1 MVAAAAPEVALAQV
15 EAEQRTKTFDP
26 PPGIGTGGDQ
36 GTGPGLGTGTT
47 SGTGTGSANTN
58 SAEGTGVNPPPE
70 PPPPPPAPLRTSFTG
85 SLKLDPVRAGLQM
98 GQFLEEVM
106 SHLQALP
113 GAEVN
118 LSVEVHVKAPSGI
131 DDQTARIVLQNAA
144 DLKLDNPQVY

>member
-1 MVAAAAPEVALAQV
+1 
-15 EAEQRTKTFDP
+15 
-26 PPGIGTGGDQ
+26 
-36 GTGPGLGTGTT
+36 
-47 SGTGTGSANTN
+47 
-58 SAEGTGVNPPPE
+58 
-70 PPPPPPAPLRTSFTG
+70 
-85 SLKLDPVRAGLQM
+85 M

-118 LSVEVHVKAPSGI
+118 LSVEVHVKAPNGI